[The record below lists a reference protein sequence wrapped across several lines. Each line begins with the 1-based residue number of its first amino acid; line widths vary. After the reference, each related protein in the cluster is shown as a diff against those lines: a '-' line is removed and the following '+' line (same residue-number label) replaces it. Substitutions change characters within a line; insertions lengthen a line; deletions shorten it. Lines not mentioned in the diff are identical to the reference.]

1 MSDTIDP
8 LDMRLYAMD
17 VWVSDEAVLVD
28 RERIAAT
35 LYAAAEAGR
44 ATVLGEKFCT
54 FPNGAVTGVLILAQ
68 SHLSIHTWPELGLAN
83 LDLLSYG
90 ALDGDEVMKVVEKGL
105 GASRSQLTCIPR
117 AGSA

>member
-1 MSDTIDP
+1 MSATIDP

-17 VWVSDEAVLVD
+17 VWVRDGAVLVD
-28 RERIAAT
+28 RARISET

-68 SHLSIHTWPELGLAN
+68 SHLSIHTWPELQLAN
-83 LDLLSYG
+83 LDLLAYG
-90 ALDGDEVMKVVEKGL
+90 SLDGDQVMKVVEEGL
-105 GASRSQLTCIPR
+105 GASRSTLTCIPR
-117 AGSA
+117 AVES

>member
-1 MSDTIDP
+1 MSELADP

-17 VWVSDEAVLVD
+17 VWVRDEAVLVD
-28 RERIAAT
+28 RERITAT

-68 SHLSIHTWPELGLAN
+68 SHLSIHTWPELALAN
-83 LDLLSYG
+83 VDLLSYG
-90 ALDGDEVMKVVEKGL
+90 DVSGDAVLAVIGERLGVER
-105 GASRSQLTCIPR
+105 ASVTCVPR
-117 AGSA
+117 AVG

>member
-1 MSDTIDP
+1 MSATIDP

-17 VWVSDEAVLVD
+17 VWVTDGAVLTD

-35 LYAAAEAGR
+35 LYAAAEAGH

-68 SHLSIHTWPELGLAN
+68 SHLSIHTWPELALAN

-90 ALDGDEVMKVVEKGL
+90 SLDGDEVMKVVEQHL
-105 GASRSQLTCIPR
+105 GASRSKLTCIPR
-117 AGSA
+117 GGSA